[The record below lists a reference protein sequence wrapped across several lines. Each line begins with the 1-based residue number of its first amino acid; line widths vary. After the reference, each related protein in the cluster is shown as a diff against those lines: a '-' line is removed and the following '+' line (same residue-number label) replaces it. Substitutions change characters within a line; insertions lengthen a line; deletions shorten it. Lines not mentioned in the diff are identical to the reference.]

1 MRLLG
6 TWIDTSFCFAAMGIL
21 IDSLIADSIIDI
33 AEDRFFPGLILSR
46 SFTMAGD
53 AIHHRESYQILA
65 ERK

>member
-1 MRLLG
+1 
-6 TWIDTSFCFAAMGIL
+6 MGIL